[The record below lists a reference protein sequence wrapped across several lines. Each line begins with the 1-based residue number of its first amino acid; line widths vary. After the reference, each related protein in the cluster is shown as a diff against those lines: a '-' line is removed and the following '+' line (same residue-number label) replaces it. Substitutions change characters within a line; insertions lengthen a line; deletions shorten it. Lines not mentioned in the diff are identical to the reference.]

1 MKRYQN
7 PDADLNWCDL
17 HTYCEDC
24 QFYMDDCDGEVEEL
38 DPNDEDVRRF
48 VLDSE
53 QSGHQLNR

>member
-17 HTYCEDC
+17 QTYCEDC
-24 QFYMDDCDGEVEEL
+24 QFYMDDCDGEVEKL

-48 VLDSE
+48 VQDSE